1 VTAAELIER
10 IAEITGADPERL
22 ASMAPES
29 GHGRREIVLP
39 GHICERL
46 VDLAMV
52 GEYIE
57 KHGIPS

>member
-39 GHICERL
+39 GHIC
-46 VDLAMV
+46 DLRP
-52 GEYIE
+52 EE
-57 KHGIPS
+57 TKP